1 MSIKHNAG
9 DKRRKQVV
17 KDLSEGKP
25 FKVLLLFALPLLG
38 SVVFQQMYNMADTI
52 IAGKAISDNALAA
65 VGASYPI
72 TMIFMAVAL
81 GCNLGCSVI
90 VSRFFGQKHY
100 REVKES
106 VSTILISVTLLGVVM
121 TGAGIALGNVLM
133 RAVNTP
139 DVVFDTALA
148 YLYIYIGG
156 FLFVLLYNVCT
167 GIFSALG
174 DSRTPLYFLIA
185 SSLGNIGLDLLFV
198 LAFGMGVPGLAWA
211 TFIAQG
217 LAAVLCIF
225 TLILRL
231 RKLTG
236 GIEDDERKQRFFSKA
251 LLVQMLAVAIP
262 SILQQ
267 SFISVGNLFIQAL
280 VNGHGELVLA
290 GYTAAVKL
298 NTFVLT
304 TITTV
309 SGALSSFT
317 AQNLG
322 ARKPE
327 RIKKGVLATIAMAV
341 CILIPFSIFYLVFPK
356 TALLLFMDD
365 VSGEA
370 MATGT
375 LFLRMVTPFYIVVSL
390 KLICDAVLRGA
401 ESMKLFMVTTFADLL
416 LRVMICFIA
425 DPFLGT
431 TGLWM
436 SWPIGWSIS
445 AAISMIFYFTGIWNK
460 TRKDRFGRRKQHNK
474 VDPPDVA

>member
-1 MSIKHNAG
+1 MSIKHKTG
-9 DKRRKQVV
+9 DKGRSQVV

-38 SVVFQQMYNMADTI
+38 SVVFQQMYNMADTV
-52 IAGKAISDNALAA
+52 IAGKAIDDNALAA

-106 VSTILISVTLLGVVM
+106 ISTILISVAVLGIVM

-139 DVVFDTALA
+139 EVVFDTALA

-185 SSLGNIGLDLLFV
+185 LSLGNIGLDLLFV

-217 LAAVLCIF
+217 IAAVLCII
-225 TLILRL
+225 TLIFRL
-231 RKLTG
+231 RKLKG
-236 GIEDDERKQRFFSKA
+236 GVNEEKKSHKFFSKV

-262 SILQQ
+262 SVLQQ
-267 SFISVGNLFIQAL
+267 SFISVGNMFIQAL
-280 VNGHGELVLA
+280 VNGHGETVLA

-327 RIKKGVLATIAMAV
+327 RIKKGLLASITMAV
-341 CILIPFSIFYLVFPK
+341 CLLVPFTLFYLIFPR
-356 TALLLFMDD
+356 TALMLFMDD

-375 LFLRMVTPFYIVVSL
+375 QFLRIVTPFYAVVSL

-416 LRVMICFIA
+416 IRVVICFIA
-425 DPFLGT
+425 DPFIGT
-431 TGLWM
+431 TGLWI
-436 SWPIGWSIS
+436 SWPIGWSASAVIS
-445 AAISMIFYFTGIWNK
+445 VVFYFTGIWDK
-460 TRKDRFGRRKQHNK
+460 TRKDRFGRRKDKSAKAQ
-474 VDPPDVA
+474 

>member
-1 MSIKHNAG
+1 M
-9 DKRRKQVV
+9 V
-17 KDLSEGKP
+17 KDLSEGNP
-25 FKVLLLFALPLLG
+25 FKVLFLFSLPLLA
-38 SVVFQQMYNMADTI
+38 SVVFQQMYNMADTV
-52 IAGKAISDNALAA
+52 IAGKAIGDNALAA

-100 REVKES
+100 KEVKES
-106 VSTILISVTLLGVVM
+106 VSTILISVAVLGIVM
-121 TGAGIALGNVLM
+121 TGAGIGLGNVLM

-139 DVVFDTALA
+139 ETVFDTALA

-156 FLFVLLYNVCT
+156 FIFVLLYNVCT

-217 LAAVLCIF
+217 AAAALCIV
-225 TLILRL
+225 TLIVRL
-231 RKLTG
+231 RRLGNCTDEEKSRYKL
-236 GIEDDERKQRFFSKA
+236 FSKI

-262 SILQQ
+262 SVLQQ
-267 SFISVGNLFIQAL
+267 SFISVGNMFIQAL
-280 VNGHGELVLA
+280 VNGHGERVLA
-290 GYTAAVKL
+290 GYTAAIKL
-298 NTFVLT
+298 NTFFLT

-327 RIKKGVLATIAMAV
+327 RIKKGLLASVAMAL
-341 CILIPFSIFYLVFPK
+341 CLIVPFSLFYLIFPRA
-356 TALLLFMDD
+356 ALMLFMDD

-375 LFLRMVTPFYIVVSL
+375 LFLRIVTPFYAVVSI

-416 LRVMICFIA
+416 IRVALCFIA
-425 DPFLGT
+425 DPFMGT
-431 TGLWM
+431 SGLWM
-436 SWPIGWSIS
+436 SWPIGWGASAVIS
-445 AAISMIFYFTGIWNK
+445 VVFYLTGIWDK
-460 TRKDRFGRRKQHNK
+460 TRRDKFGRNK
-474 VDPPDVA
+474 DKKTV

>member
-1 MSIKHNAG
+1 MSIKHKTG
-9 DKRRKQVV
+9 DKGRSQVV

-38 SVVFQQMYNMADTI
+38 SVVFQQMYNMADTV
-52 IAGKAISDNALAA
+52 IAGKAIDDNALAA

-106 VSTILISVTLLGVVM
+106 ISTILISVAVLGVVM

-139 DVVFDTALA
+139 EVVFDTALA

-217 LAAVLCIF
+217 IAAVLCII
-225 TLILRL
+225 TLIFRL
-231 RKLTG
+231 RKLKG
-236 GIEDDERKQRFFSKA
+236 GVNEEEKSHKFFSKV

-262 SILQQ
+262 SVLQQ
-267 SFISVGNLFIQAL
+267 SFISVGNMFIQAL
-280 VNGHGELVLA
+280 VNGHGETVLA

-327 RIKKGVLATIAMAV
+327 RIKKGLLASITMAECLLV
-341 CILIPFSIFYLVFPK
+341 PFTLFYLIFPR
-356 TALLLFMDD
+356 TALMLFMDD

-375 LFLRMVTPFYIVVSL
+375 QFLRIVTPFYAVVSL

-416 LRVMICFIA
+416 IRVVICFIA
-425 DPFLGT
+425 DPFIGT
-431 TGLWM
+431 TGLWI
-436 SWPIGWSIS
+436 SWPIGWSASAVIS
-445 AAISMIFYFTGIWNK
+445 VVFYFTGIWDK
-460 TRKDRFGRRKQHNK
+460 TRKDRFGRRKDKSAKAQ
-474 VDPPDVA
+474 

>member
-1 MSIKHNAG
+1 MSIKHKTG
-9 DKRRKQVV
+9 DKGRSQVV

-38 SVVFQQMYNMADTI
+38 SVVFQQMYNMADTV
-52 IAGKAISDNALAA
+52 IAGKAIDDNALAA

-106 VSTILISVTLLGVVM
+106 ISTILISVAVLGVVM

-139 DVVFDTALA
+139 EVVFDTALA

-217 LAAVLCIF
+217 IAAVLCII
-225 TLILRL
+225 TLIFRL
-231 RKLTG
+231 RKLKG
-236 GIEDDERKQRFFSKA
+236 GVNEEEKSHKFFSKV

-262 SILQQ
+262 SVLQQ
-267 SFISVGNLFIQAL
+267 SFISVGNMFIQAL
-280 VNGHGELVLA
+280 VNGHGETVLA

-327 RIKKGVLATIAMAV
+327 RIKKGLLASITMAECLLV
-341 CILIPFSIFYLVFPK
+341 PFTLFYLIFPR
-356 TALLLFMDD
+356 TALMLFMDD

-375 LFLRMVTPFYIVVSL
+375 QFLRIVTPFYAVVSL

-416 LRVMICFIA
+416 IRVVICFIA
-425 DPFLGT
+425 DPFIGT
-431 TGLWM
+431 TGLWI
-436 SWPIGWSIS
+436 SWPIGWSASAVIS
-445 AAISMIFYFTGIWNK
+445 VVFYFTGIWDK
-460 TRKDRFGRRKQHNK
+460 TRKDRFGKRKDKSAKAQ
-474 VDPPDVA
+474 